1 MKVWPI
7 TMKRICVTV
16 VTVGGVITLLG
27 ATAATTKPT
36 GTQSDAKKLLLLT
49 HNAFY
54 KHQSLGSAER
64 AVVDLGQ
71 KGGFEVT
78 ALKGYMQEADE
89 IDLSFLSAA
98 YLRQFDG
105 VMMMTNGELPMTAE
119 QKRALIDF
127 VHDGKGFVAVHQT
140 VVTFYTFPRFG
151 ELVGAYF
158 AKGPIFDPTNSS
170 KRVAVLKVEDREHPA
185 TRMLGAHWTLHDEF
199 YQFAKEA
206 WNPSRPDDANVGPTG
221 HPVPIAF
228 SRSRVNVLLSI
239 DSDQTDFAELGSG
252 WERGGDYP
260 QAWYQQFGDGRSFY
274 TSLGHRADLWQ
285 RDPLF
290 RAHILGAIRW
300 ALSLEE

>member
-7 TMKRICVTV
+7 TMKRVCVTV

-36 GTQSDAKKLLLLT
+36 GTPSEAKKLLLLT

-54 KHQSLGSAER
+54 KHHSLGPAER
-64 AVVDLGQ
+64 AVVDLGHE
-71 KGGFEVT
+71 GGFEVT
-78 ALKGYMQEADE
+78 ALEGYKQEADQ
-89 IDLSFLSAA
+89 IDLSFLTAA

-105 VMMMTNGELPMTAE
+105 MMMMTNGELPMTAE
-119 QKRALIDF
+119 QKRALIAF
-127 VHDGKGFVAVHQT
+127 VQDGKGFVAVHQT

-170 KRVAVLKVEDREHPA
+170 KRIAVLKVEDREHPA
-185 TRMLGAHWTLHDEF
+185 TRMLGAHWTLHDEL
-199 YQFAKEA
+199 YQFSKEA

-228 SRSRVNVLLSI
+228 SRDRVNVLLSI
-239 DSDQTDFAELGSG
+239 DSEQTDFAGLESG

-260 QAWYQQFGDGRSFY
+260 QAWYQQFGNGKSFY

-285 RDPLF
+285 SDALF